1 MIYIVEDD
9 AEVREMETYALKSGG
24 FDVMAFECGKV
35 MDEQVKVKVPDLFIL
50 DIMLPGEDGL
60 STLKRL
66 RGQENTKNIPVIML
80 TAKGTELDKVKGL
93 DLGADDYIAKPFG
106 ILEFI
111 SRVRAV
117 LRRSERSSSEST
129 EALNLALGGV
139 TLDDQCRSVTVGGIA
154 VELTFKEYE
163 LLKLLMSRPGTVFS
177 RQQILE
183 KIWGVDFDNAHRGYA
198 HKNASAEVRGTRLYH
213 TDRAKRGVQSSM
225 KNSLCF
231 SLIYVGVLVALF
243 AVYFTARVFEN
254 EMSEQQKRD
263 LRETASLIKNFY
275 GQIPSE
281 NFRKN
286 LDSIASKRLRVT
298 LVDRDG
304 MVLYESDAKAGKM
317 ENHRSRPEIMDAN
330 SKGIGENLRYSVTLN
345 AQVFYFAE
353 RLSDGK
359 ILRLSRRQAILHE
372 SVSKTMPYLLALL
385 TGIVVVAVLIAF
397 GLSRACA
404 TCAKI
409 GRKLGTA
416 RTYG

>member
-9 AEVREMETYALKSGG
+9 IEVREMETYALKSSG

-60 STLKRL
+60 SILKRL

-139 TLDDQCRSVTVGGIA
+139 TLDDQRRSVTVGGIA

-183 KIWGVDFDNAHRGYA
+183 KIWGVDFDMD
-198 HKNASAEVRGTRLYH
+198 TRTVDMHIKTL
-213 TDRAKRGVQSSM
+213 RQKLGVQGSIIQTVR
-225 KNSLCF
+225 N
-231 SLIYVGVLVALF
+231 VGYKV
-243 AVYFTARVFEN
+243 
-254 EMSEQQKRD
+254 Q
-263 LRETASLIKNFY
+263 
-275 GQIPSE
+275 
-281 NFRKN
+281 
-286 LDSIASKRLRVT
+286 
-298 LVDRDG
+298 
-304 MVLYESDAKAGKM
+304 
-317 ENHRSRPEIMDAN
+317 
-330 SKGIGENLRYSVTLN
+330 
-345 AQVFYFAE
+345 
-353 RLSDGK
+353 
-359 ILRLSRRQAILHE
+359 
-372 SVSKTMPYLLALL
+372 
-385 TGIVVVAVLIAF
+385 
-397 GLSRACA
+397 
-404 TCAKI
+404 
-409 GRKLGTA
+409 
-416 RTYG
+416 

>member
-60 STLKRL
+60 SILKRL

-117 LRRSERSSSEST
+117 LRRSERSSSESM

-139 TLDDQCRSVTVGGIA
+139 TLDDQRRSVTVGGIA

-183 KIWGVDFDNAHRGYA
+183 KIWGVDFDMD
-198 HKNASAEVRGTRLYH
+198 TRTVDMHIKTL
-213 TDRAKRGVQSSM
+213 RQKLGVQGSIIQTVR
-225 KNSLCF
+225 N
-231 SLIYVGVLVALF
+231 VGYKV
-243 AVYFTARVFEN
+243 
-254 EMSEQQKRD
+254 Q
-263 LRETASLIKNFY
+263 
-275 GQIPSE
+275 
-281 NFRKN
+281 
-286 LDSIASKRLRVT
+286 
-298 LVDRDG
+298 
-304 MVLYESDAKAGKM
+304 
-317 ENHRSRPEIMDAN
+317 
-330 SKGIGENLRYSVTLN
+330 
-345 AQVFYFAE
+345 
-353 RLSDGK
+353 
-359 ILRLSRRQAILHE
+359 
-372 SVSKTMPYLLALL
+372 
-385 TGIVVVAVLIAF
+385 
-397 GLSRACA
+397 
-404 TCAKI
+404 
-409 GRKLGTA
+409 
-416 RTYG
+416 

>member
-139 TLDDQCRSVTVGGIA
+139 SLDDQRHSVTVGGIA

-183 KIWGVDFDNAHRGYA
+183 KIWGVDFDMD
-198 HKNASAEVRGTRLYH
+198 TRTVDMHIKTL
-213 TDRAKRGVQSSM
+213 RQKLGVQGSIIQTVR
-225 KNSLCF
+225 N
-231 SLIYVGVLVALF
+231 VGYKV
-243 AVYFTARVFEN
+243 
-254 EMSEQQKRD
+254 Q
-263 LRETASLIKNFY
+263 
-275 GQIPSE
+275 
-281 NFRKN
+281 
-286 LDSIASKRLRVT
+286 
-298 LVDRDG
+298 
-304 MVLYESDAKAGKM
+304 
-317 ENHRSRPEIMDAN
+317 
-330 SKGIGENLRYSVTLN
+330 
-345 AQVFYFAE
+345 
-353 RLSDGK
+353 
-359 ILRLSRRQAILHE
+359 
-372 SVSKTMPYLLALL
+372 
-385 TGIVVVAVLIAF
+385 
-397 GLSRACA
+397 
-404 TCAKI
+404 
-409 GRKLGTA
+409 
-416 RTYG
+416 

>member
-9 AEVREMETYALKSGG
+9 AEVREMETYALKSGS

-60 STLKRL
+60 SILKRL

-117 LRRSERSSSEST
+117 LRRSERSSSESM

-139 TLDDQCRSVTVGGIA
+139 TLDDQRRSVTVGGIA

-183 KIWGVDFDNAHRGYA
+183 KIWGVDFDMD
-198 HKNASAEVRGTRLYH
+198 TRTVDMHIKTL
-213 TDRAKRGVQSSM
+213 RQKLGVQGSIIQTVR
-225 KNSLCF
+225 N
-231 SLIYVGVLVALF
+231 VGYKV
-243 AVYFTARVFEN
+243 
-254 EMSEQQKRD
+254 Q
-263 LRETASLIKNFY
+263 
-275 GQIPSE
+275 
-281 NFRKN
+281 
-286 LDSIASKRLRVT
+286 
-298 LVDRDG
+298 
-304 MVLYESDAKAGKM
+304 
-317 ENHRSRPEIMDAN
+317 
-330 SKGIGENLRYSVTLN
+330 
-345 AQVFYFAE
+345 
-353 RLSDGK
+353 
-359 ILRLSRRQAILHE
+359 
-372 SVSKTMPYLLALL
+372 
-385 TGIVVVAVLIAF
+385 
-397 GLSRACA
+397 
-404 TCAKI
+404 
-409 GRKLGTA
+409 
-416 RTYG
+416 